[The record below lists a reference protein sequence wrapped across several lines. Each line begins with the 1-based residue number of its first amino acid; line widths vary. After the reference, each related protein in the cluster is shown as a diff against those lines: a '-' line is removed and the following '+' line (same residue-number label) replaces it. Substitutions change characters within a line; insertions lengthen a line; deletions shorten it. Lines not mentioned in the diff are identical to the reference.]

1 MFSPVG
7 EGSFILRAES
17 AYEYKKARETERK
30 REWETDW
37 DLWSVSSVKDERE
50 AKETE
55 DLSEMKPVCP

>member
-1 MFSPVG
+1 MN
-7 EGSFILRAES
+7 I
-17 AYEYKKARETERK
+17 KKARETEKK